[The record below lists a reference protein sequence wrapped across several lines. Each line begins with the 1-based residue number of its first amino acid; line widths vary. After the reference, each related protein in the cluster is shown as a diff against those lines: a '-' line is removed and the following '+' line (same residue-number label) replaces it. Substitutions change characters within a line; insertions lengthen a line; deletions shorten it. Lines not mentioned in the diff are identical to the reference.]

1 MLTSVV
7 ISTALLAM
15 FQPVM
20 ASCDCSLRV
29 ESHISPGFSLDVVST
44 LIIGSQ
50 AAAIV
55 DLPLAVSAAEDLAA
69 WVKNTTDK
77 PLLAAFTT
85 HNHPDHY
92 LSGKAFLQH
101 FPDAKH
107 YATPETTEFWSAAYG
122 PGVIAPIPAIPTAY
136 NFSFFTLPGDEKC
149 PIEILKN
156 VGGDTIDLSAFW
168 IPSSKTLIAGDV
180 VYGHQMHA
188 WLADLLT
195 PALTESWLTTLD
207 FIAGLGPNLVI
218 PGHALSA
225 DTFSAI
231 VDVNHTH
238 EYVSFFQKNIEA
250 KGADFYTPQE
260 ISKLI
265 DDAFPGLT
273 NLTSSTTSA
282 TLLNI
287 TSENFGRGGER
298 QVHYFD
304 LTFYNDTEILDG
316 WRLSG
321 AGAGAGVATASPS
334 SPNLATTVSFSAQP
348 SDGFS
353 NVNQSVVE
361 KMPESETPTPPD
373 ASTPEQFNAELT
385 ANVPEKAISQKN
397 AKALAILETAYFE
410 YFVNKDPA
418 PVDMGRIAIPASISQ
433 CQTQYARSLVKRR
446 GIVDE
451 VLSYVPLLSRDLRG
465 FENCKAVESLEVG
478 VYFHYMRATST
489 ADRPNELESRV
500 KAQVDV
506 LNEALG
512 AIKINFRYMSLNWW
526 EPKTGEDWSVV
537 TRREAKLQDW
547 QQRTRAPGK
556 LTLTVWLVNGLRG
569 SQNDD
574 LNSYATFPN
583 ENLDANDGIV
593 IEAAHVQGGDSTTLV
608 HDVGHWL
615 GLGHTFGDIGTQ
627 CASQDGLTNA
637 TQTSGMK
644 DVVYEC
650 SQVPCSGGS
659 AVEINNYMSYSSCRG
674 KTPQDG
680 FTTDQKARMFANAL
694 QFRRGYEAGECM
706 PDGKAAMRKRSSM
719 QDLLDGK
726 CPDVDKQANILM
738 DAPHSL
744 SARAHG
750 LSKMGWAVLAGWWA
764 ATLVM

>member
-15 FQPVM
+15 SQPVM
-20 ASCDCSLRV
+20 ASCDCNLRV

-55 DLPLAVSAAEDLAA
+55 DLPLAVSAAEDLAD

-92 LSGKAFLQH
+92 LSGKAFLEH

-122 PGVIAPIPAIPTAY
+122 PGVIAPVPAIPTAY

-207 FIAGLGPNLVI
+207 FIAGLGPNIVI

-231 VDVNHTH
+231 ADVNHTR

-287 TSENFGRGGER
+287 TSENFGRGGQR

-304 LTFYNDTEILDG
+304 LTMYNDTEILDG
-316 WRLSG
+316 WHL
-321 AGAGAGVATASPS
+321 
-334 SPNLATTVSFSAQP
+334 
-348 SDGFS
+348 
-353 NVNQSVVE
+353 
-361 KMPESETPTPPD
+361 
-373 ASTPEQFNAELT
+373 
-385 ANVPEKAISQKN
+385 
-397 AKALAILETAYFE
+397 
-410 YFVNKDPA
+410 
-418 PVDMGRIAIPASISQ
+418 
-433 CQTQYARSLVKRR
+433 
-446 GIVDE
+446 
-451 VLSYVPLLSRDLRG
+451 
-465 FENCKAVESLEVG
+465 
-478 VYFHYMRATST
+478 
-489 ADRPNELESRV
+489 
-500 KAQVDV
+500 
-506 LNEALG
+506 
-512 AIKINFRYMSLNWW
+512 
-526 EPKTGEDWSVV
+526 
-537 TRREAKLQDW
+537 
-547 QQRTRAPGK
+547 
-556 LTLTVWLVNGLRG
+556 
-569 SQNDD
+569 
-574 LNSYATFPN
+574 
-583 ENLDANDGIV
+583 
-593 IEAAHVQGGDSTTLV
+593 
-608 HDVGHWL
+608 
-615 GLGHTFGDIGTQ
+615 
-627 CASQDGLTNA
+627 
-637 TQTSGMK
+637 
-644 DVVYEC
+644 
-650 SQVPCSGGS
+650 
-659 AVEINNYMSYSSCRG
+659 
-674 KTPQDG
+674 
-680 FTTDQKARMFANAL
+680 
-694 QFRRGYEAGECM
+694 
-706 PDGKAAMRKRSSM
+706 
-719 QDLLDGK
+719 
-726 CPDVDKQANILM
+726 
-738 DAPHSL
+738 
-744 SARAHG
+744 
-750 LSKMGWAVLAGWWA
+750 
-764 ATLVM
+764 

>member
-1 MLTSVV
+1 MMSGRFSLKPATMLTSVV

-15 FQPVM
+15 SQPVM

-55 DLPLAVSAAEDLAA
+55 DLPLAVSAAEDLAD

-92 LSGKAFLQH
+92 LSGKAFLEH

-107 YATPETTEFWSAAYG
+107 YATPETTEFWSTAYG
-122 PGVIAPIPAIPTAY
+122 PGVIAPVPAIPTAY

-168 IPSSKTLIAGDV
+168 IPSSNTLIAGDV

-195 PALTESWLTTLD
+195 PALRESWLTTLD

-231 VDVNHTH
+231 ADVNHTR

-265 DDAFPGLT
+265 DDAFPG
-273 NLTSSTTSA
+273 SGA
-282 TLLNI
+282 
-287 TSENFGRGGER
+287 
-298 QVHYFD
+298 
-304 LTFYNDTEILDG
+304 
-316 WRLSG
+316 G

-361 KMPESETPTPPD
+361 KMPESITPTPPD
-373 ASTPEQFNAELT
+373 ASTLEQFNAELT

-433 CQTQYARSLVKRR
+433 CQTQYARSLVKRNS
-446 GIVDE
+446 IVDE
-451 VLSYVPLLSRDLRG
+451 ILSYVPLLSRDLRG
-465 FENCKAVESLEVG
+465 FDNCKAVESLEVG

-489 ADRPNELESRV
+489 ADRPNELQSRV

-574 LNSYATFPN
+574 LNSY
-583 ENLDANDGIV
+583 
-593 IEAAHVQGGDSTTLV
+593 
-608 HDVGHWL
+608 
-615 GLGHTFGDIGTQ
+615 
-627 CASQDGLTNA
+627 
-637 TQTSGMK
+637 
-644 DVVYEC
+644 
-650 SQVPCSGGS
+650 
-659 AVEINNYMSYSSCRG
+659 SSCRG

-706 PDGKAAMRKRSSM
+706 PDGKAAVRKRSSM

-744 SARAHG
+744 SARPHG

>member
-1 MLTSVV
+1 MMSGRFSFEPATMLTSVV

-20 ASCDCSLRV
+20 ASCDCSLKV

-107 YATPETTEFWSAAYG
+107 YATPETVHGIQNEALNKASIHATCRRGMANNCTIQTEFWSAAYG

-195 PALTESWLTTLD
+195 PALTKSWLTTLD

-231 VDVNHTH
+231 VDVNHTR

-265 DDAFPGLT
+265 DDAFPG
-273 NLTSSTTSA
+273 
-282 TLLNI
+282 
-287 TSENFGRGGER
+287 
-298 QVHYFD
+298 
-304 LTFYNDTEILDG
+304 
-316 WRLSG
+316 SG

-361 KMPESETPTPPD
+361 KMPESKTPTPPD
-373 ASTPEQFNAELT
+373 ASTLEQFNAELT

-465 FENCKAVESLEVG
+465 FDNCKAVESLEVG

-526 EPKTGEDWSVV
+526 EPKTGEVWSVV
-537 TRREAKLQDW
+537 TRRETKLQEW

-574 LNSYATFPN
+574 LNSY
-583 ENLDANDGIV
+583 
-593 IEAAHVQGGDSTTLV
+593 
-608 HDVGHWL
+608 
-615 GLGHTFGDIGTQ
+615 
-627 CASQDGLTNA
+627 
-637 TQTSGMK
+637 
-644 DVVYEC
+644 
-650 SQVPCSGGS
+650 
-659 AVEINNYMSYSSCRG
+659 SSCRG

-680 FTTDQKARMFANAL
+680 FTTDQKTRMFANAL

-706 PDGKAAMRKRSSM
+706 PDGKAAVRKRSSM

>member
-1 MLTSVV
+1 MKPSQALLIIVSLTCSAWAQSNTPSPAQDAASSQARQPETSAANAPASSVARPPASASSPNVDVPPLGSSARPDPRETTAAVSQPVPKTPGNSPKATSGAVQVAASSKGNDRTVDSPSPSVV
-7 ISTALLAM
+7 TVNPDNSNNPQATRAPSISVQGGATSTGA
-15 FQPVM
+15 
-20 ASCDCSLRV
+20 AS
-29 ESHISPGFSLDVVST
+29 
-44 LIIGSQ
+44 
-50 AAAIV
+50 
-55 DLPLAVSAAEDLAA
+55 
-69 WVKNTTDK
+69 
-77 PLLAAFTT
+77 
-85 HNHPDHY
+85 
-92 LSGKAFLQH
+92 
-101 FPDAKH
+101 
-107 YATPETTEFWSAAYG
+107 ATPTT
-122 PGVIAPIPAIPTAY
+122 
-136 NFSFFTLPGDEKC
+136 
-149 PIEILKN
+149 
-156 VGGDTIDLSAFW
+156 
-168 IPSSKTLIAGDV
+168 SKTG
-180 VYGHQMHA
+180 
-188 WLADLLT
+188 
-195 PALTESWLTTLD
+195 PAQ
-207 FIAGLGPNLVI
+207 
-218 PGHALSA
+218 PGSPSNGNGT
-225 DTFSAI
+225 DTRS
-231 VDVNHTH
+231 
-238 EYVSFFQKNIEA
+238 
-250 KGADFYTPQE
+250 
-260 ISKLI
+260 
-265 DDAFPGLT
+265 
-273 NLTSSTTSA
+273 
-282 TLLNI
+282 
-287 TSENFGRGGER
+287 GG
-298 QVHYFD
+298 
-304 LTFYNDTEILDG
+304 G
-316 WRLSG
+316 SG

-353 NVNQSVVE
+353 NVNQSIVE

>member
-1 MLTSVV
+1 MYRL
-7 ISTALLAM
+7 
-15 FQPVM
+15 QP
-20 ASCDCSLRV
+20 APPD
-29 ESHISPGFSLDVVST
+29 PT
-44 LIIGSQ
+44 PKKQ
-50 AAAIV
+50 
-55 DLPLAVSAAEDLAA
+55 PL
-69 WVKNTTDK
+69 
-77 PLLAAFTT
+77 
-85 HNHPDHY
+85 
-92 LSGKAFLQH
+92 
-101 FPDAKH
+101 
-107 YATPETTEFWSAAYG
+107 
-122 PGVIAPIPAIPTAY
+122 
-136 NFSFFTLPGDEKC
+136 
-149 PIEILKN
+149 
-156 VGGDTIDLSAFW
+156 
-168 IPSSKTLIAGDV
+168 
-180 VYGHQMHA
+180 
-188 WLADLLT
+188 
-195 PALTESWLTTLD
+195 
-207 FIAGLGPNLVI
+207 
-218 PGHALSA
+218 
-225 DTFSAI
+225 
-231 VDVNHTH
+231 
-238 EYVSFFQKNIEA
+238 
-250 KGADFYTPQE
+250 
-260 ISKLI
+260 
-265 DDAFPGLT
+265 
-273 NLTSSTTSA
+273 
-282 TLLNI
+282 
-287 TSENFGRGGER
+287 
-298 QVHYFD
+298 
-304 LTFYNDTEILDG
+304 
-316 WRLSG
+316 LSG

-361 KMPESETPTPPD
+361 KMPESKTPTPPD
-373 ASTPEQFNAELT
+373 ASTLEQFNAELT

-418 PVDMGRIAIPASISQ
+418 PVDMGRISIPASISQ
-433 CQTQYARSLVKRR
+433 CQTQYARSLVKRSS
-446 GIVDE
+446 IVDK

-465 FENCKAVESLEVG
+465 FDNCKAIESLEVG

-500 KAQVDV
+500 KAQVGV

-526 EPKTGEDWSVV
+526 EPKAGEDWSVV

-574 LNSYATFPN
+574 LNSY
-583 ENLDANDGIV
+583 
-593 IEAAHVQGGDSTTLV
+593 
-608 HDVGHWL
+608 
-615 GLGHTFGDIGTQ
+615 
-627 CASQDGLTNA
+627 
-637 TQTSGMK
+637 
-644 DVVYEC
+644 
-650 SQVPCSGGS
+650 
-659 AVEINNYMSYSSCRG
+659 SSCRG

-706 PDGKAAMRKRSSM
+706 PDGKAAVRKRSSM

-764 ATLVM
+764 VTLVM

>member
-15 FQPVM
+15 SQPVM

-55 DLPLAVSAAEDLAA
+55 DLPLAVSAAEDLAD

-92 LSGKAFLQH
+92 LSGKAFLEH

-107 YATPETTEFWSAAYG
+107 YATPETVHGIQNEALNKASIRSTC
-122 PGVIAPIPAIPTAY
+122 
-136 NFSFFTLPGDEKC
+136 DEKC

-168 IPSSKTLIAGDV
+168 IPSSNTLIAGDV

-195 PALTESWLTTLD
+195 PALRESWLTTLD

-231 VDVNHTH
+231 ADVNHTR

-265 DDAFPGLT
+265 DDAFPGLA

-287 TSENFGRGGER
+287 TSENFGRGGQR

-304 LTFYNDTEILDG
+304 LTISG
-316 WRLSG
+316 AG

-361 KMPESETPTPPD
+361 KMPESITPTPPD
-373 ASTPEQFNAELT
+373 ASTLEQFNAELT

-433 CQTQYARSLVKRR
+433 CQTQYARSLVKRNS
-446 GIVDE
+446 IVDE
-451 VLSYVPLLSRDLRG
+451 ILSYVPLLSRDLRG
-465 FENCKAVESLEVG
+465 FDNCKAVESLEVG

-489 ADRPNELESRV
+489 ADRPNELQSRV

-574 LNSYATFPN
+574 LNSY
-583 ENLDANDGIV
+583 
-593 IEAAHVQGGDSTTLV
+593 
-608 HDVGHWL
+608 
-615 GLGHTFGDIGTQ
+615 
-627 CASQDGLTNA
+627 
-637 TQTSGMK
+637 
-644 DVVYEC
+644 
-650 SQVPCSGGS
+650 
-659 AVEINNYMSYSSCRG
+659 SSCRG

-706 PDGKAAMRKRSSM
+706 PDGKAAVRKRSSM

-744 SARAHG
+744 SARPHG